1 MVLSNPYSLLFSG
14 KMTAATSDGKAKPSS
29 STVHP
34 ASFLGNP
41 SVAPPVHDAAAKL
54 EELCQFIFKHGD
66 DRR

>member
-1 MVLSNPYSLLFSG
+1 MVHSDHYSFLLSG
-14 KMTAATSDGKAKPSS
+14 KMTTATVEGKTKPSS